1 MNLAAG
7 TGSLGAHL
15 RDKEQPQAHC
25 QDSEGKFLS
34 SGEPGRGS
42 GVCSVRSEKQRE
54 CQMPMERGTSPSPG
68 IPGRAEVEG
77 AGGKLLI
84 LQGKF
89 IRHLQGS
96 ENTGWYGL
104 VRQVGYPHVHSREE
118 RLGCCKWK
126 PDP

>member
-34 SGEPGRGS
+34 SGEPGRG
-42 GVCSVRSEKQRE
+42 
-54 CQMPMERGTSPSPG
+54 
-68 IPGRAEVEG
+68 EVEG

-89 IRHLQGS
+89 IQNLQGS
-96 ENTGWYGL
+96 ENTGWYRVGQ
-104 VRQVGYPHVHSREE
+104 VRYPHVHSGEE
-118 RLGCCKWK
+118 RLCHCKWK

>member
-15 RDKEQPQAHC
+15 RDKEQPQAYC

-54 CQMPMERGTSPSPG
+54 CQMPTDRRPPPVLESQ
-68 IPGRAEVEG
+68 
-77 AGGKLLI
+77 GG
-84 LQGKF
+84 Q
-89 IRHLQGS
+89 R
-96 ENTGWYGL
+96 WRGL
-104 VRQVGYPHVHSREE
+104 VVSS
-118 RLGCCKWK
+118 
-126 PDP
+126 